1 MSQGK
6 AIVAAMLSLP
16 VLVALELTPFGP
28 VSLTEAQTIK
38 PIQEPI
44 TGKEDLGDLSQPEQ
58 ALAQF
63 YKAFNSRDLALIDAN
78 FATSDEVAIDNPLG
92 GIRRG
97 ADVPHKMYETVFKSP
112 ADVHV
117 EFWDYTIDRV
127 GDVFWAVGR
136 ERGTYR
142 DGDAVKDLNIR
153 TTRIFRLIDR
163 RWRQVH
169 HHGSIED
176 AKLLADYQNAVRSP
190 KGSTLPSAK

>member
-1 MSQGK
+1 MT
-6 AIVAAMLSLP
+6 ALLAVLSP
-16 VLVALELTPFGP
+16 VGLAGGA
-28 VSLTEAQTIK
+28 EAQTMK

-44 TGKEDLGDLSQPEQ
+44 TGKEELGDLSQPQQ

-63 YKAFNSRDLALIDAN
+63 SRAFNTRDLAMIDDN
-78 FATSDEVAIDNPLG
+78 FAQSEEVAIDNPLG

-97 ADVPHKMYETVFKSP
+97 AEVPHKMYEIVFMSP

-142 DGDAVKDLNIR
+142 DGDTVKDLNIR
-153 TTRIFRLIDR
+153 TTRVFRLYDG

-176 AKLLADYQNAVRSP
+176 AKLLEDYQNAVRSP
-190 KGSTLPSAK
+190 KPKGAAGTPSSAPK